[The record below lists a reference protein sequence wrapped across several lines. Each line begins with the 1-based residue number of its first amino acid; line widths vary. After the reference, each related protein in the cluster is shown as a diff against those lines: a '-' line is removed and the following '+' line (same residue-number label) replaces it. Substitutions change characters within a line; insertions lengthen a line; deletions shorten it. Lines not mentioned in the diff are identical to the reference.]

1 MSESNVTLVTGA
13 TSGIGAAT
21 AQFLARR
28 GHRVVLSGR
37 RADQGEALAE
47 AIRTQG
53 GEATFVKADVADP
66 EQVRHL
72 VERAL
77 ETYGRLDGA
86 FNNAGIEGDTF
97 VPLHLQSADN
107 YRNVFEINVA
117 GVLES
122 LKAEIPALLRTGG
135 GAIVNNASVAGIL
148 GFNGMA
154 LYTAS
159 KHAVVGLTRN
169 AALEYASQGIRVN
182 AVAPGPVETAMAKAV
197 HTPEIRADYHDAIP
211 LNRYGL
217 EEELAE
223 AIFFLCSDRSSYIT
237 GQVLAV
243 DGGFDA
249 AGIGLPTLRGE
260 RRNG

>member
-47 AIRTQG
+47 AIRKQG
-53 GEATFVKADVADP
+53 GEATFVKADVADS

-72 VERAL
+72 VERVL

-86 FNNAGIEGDTF
+86 FNNAGIEGDAF
-97 VPLHLQSADN
+97 VPLHQQSADN

-122 LKAEIPALLRTGG
+122 LKAEIPALLKTGG
-135 GAIVNNASVAGIL
+135 GAIVNNASVAGMV
-148 GFNGMA
+148 GFNGMSV
-154 LYTAS
+154 YTAS
-159 KHAVVGLTRN
+159 KHAVIGLTRN

-182 AVAPGPVETAMAKAV
+182 AVAPGPIETDMFDRFA
-197 HTPEIRADYHDAIP
+197 TPEVRQFVTQAVP
-211 LNRYGL
+211 MGRTGRP
-217 EEELAE
+217 EEIASAVAWLLDPEN
-223 AIFFLCSDRSSYIT
+223 SYTT
-237 GQVLAV
+237 GQVIAV
-243 DGGFDA
+243 DGGYTA
-249 AGIGLPTLRGE
+249 Q
-260 RRNG
+260 

>member
-37 RADQGEALAE
+37 RAGQGQALAE
-47 AIRTQG
+47 AIRAQG
-53 GEATFVKADVADP
+53 GEATFVQSDVADP

-72 VERAL
+72 VERTL

-107 YRNVFEINVA
+107 YRKVFEINVA

-122 LKAEIPALLRTGG
+122 LKAEIPAMLRTGG
-135 GAIVNNASVAGIL
+135 GAIVNNASVAGLL

-169 AALEYASQGIRVN
+169 AALEYAQQGIRVN
-182 AVAPGPVETAMAKAV
+182 AVAPGPIETEMFERFA
-197 HTPEIRADYHDAIP
+197 TPEVRQFVQGAVP
-211 LNRYGL
+211 MGRTGRP
-217 EEELAE
+217 EEIASAVAWLLDPEN
-223 AIFFLCSDRSSYIT
+223 SYTT
-237 GQVLAV
+237 GQVIAV
-243 DGGFDA
+243 DGGY
-249 AGIGLPTLRGE
+249 TVQ
-260 RRNG
+260 